1 MSTGAIIAIVIGA
14 LILLALLW
22 FLGRAG
28 RERKLDN
35 RRRPGT

>member
-22 FLGRAG
+22 FVLRAG
-28 RERKLDN
+28 RERRLDT
-35 RRRPGT
+35 RRERGA